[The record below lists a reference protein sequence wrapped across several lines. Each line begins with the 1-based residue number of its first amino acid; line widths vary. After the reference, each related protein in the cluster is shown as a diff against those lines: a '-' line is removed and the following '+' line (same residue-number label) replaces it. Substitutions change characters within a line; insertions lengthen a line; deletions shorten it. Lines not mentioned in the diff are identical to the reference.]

1 MAQTM
6 ASMASMVLPAPPS
19 WYPGHMRQFVRILPA
34 LLSRTDVVLELRDA
48 RLPLTSIN
56 GTFEGVLQKWR
67 HERQR
72 LAEAFSAPG
81 QRSLASG
88 AGPSLRGHSSLVCER
103 IIVMNKRDLVPEWG
117 IEPYKR
123 AMATRF
129 PDQNIIFASWN
140 RPKDVRSLHE
150 TIVNIA
156 RENAHVSN
164 ELNVLV
170 VGMPNVGKS
179 TLLNALRNMG
189 IPGPTPKAL
198 RTSAN
203 PGLTRAL
210 STRLKLSQDPLVY
223 SFDSPGVMLPFL
235 GKGDLGAERG
245 IKLAL
250 IAGIRA
256 GLYSEETL
264 AEYLLYRLNLLNP
277 IAPAYLSILPSGT
290 PPTDDVYLFL
300 DLLAQRLS
308 MLKRGGERD
317 TARAAVW
324 FVRWWR
330 EEGCAL
336 SANSPTLA
344 SKGTMELTS
353 RSGSAPGSEGSA
365 LDTQSEG
372 WGFDFQ
378 WELRGTDLD
387 VARSATGQIVQRE
400 MERSI
405 DAYTRLAEEEEK
417 DGGDVSN
424 TQQKKREKEV
434 RRAKREK
441 RVREALAAR
450 RSGKR

>member
-1 MAQTM
+1 
-6 ASMASMVLPAPPS
+6 MASMVLPAPPS
-19 WYPGHMRQFVRILPA
+19 WYPGHMRQFVCLLPA

-56 GTFEGVLQKWR
+56 STFEGLLQKWR
-67 HERQR
+67 YERQK
-72 LAEAFSAPG
+72 LAEAFAVPG
-81 QRSLASG
+81 QRSFASG
-88 AGPSLRGHSSLVCER
+88 VGPSLRGHSSLVCER
-103 IIVMNKRDLVPEWG
+103 IVVMNKRDLVPEWG
-117 IEPYKR
+117 IEPYRK
-123 AMATRF
+123 AMASRLS
-129 PDQNIIFASWN
+129 DQRVIFASRN
-140 RPKDVRSLHE
+140 EPKDVKSLLE
-150 TIVNIA
+150 TVVI
-156 RENAHVSN
+156 
-164 ELNVLV
+164 

-179 TLLNALRNMG
+179 TLLNALRNKG

-198 RTSAN
+198 RTSAH

-235 GKGDLGAERG
+235 GKGALGAERG

-250 IAGIRA
+250 IAGIRE
-256 GLYSEETL
+256 GLYSEGNRRIVI
-264 AEYLLYRLNLLNP
+264 YLLHILTPGPHLVL
-277 IAPAYLSILPSGT
+277 APAYLSILPPGT
-290 PPTDDVYLFL
+290 PPVDDIYLFL

-336 SANSPTLA
+336 SATAPILA
-344 SKGTMELTS
+344 AADSKEVNFGS
-353 RSGSAPGSEGSA
+353 ISASGADVSTPDVLRINAQTG
-365 LDTQSEG
+365 G

-378 WELRGTDLD
+378 WELKSTDVD
-387 VARSATGQIVQRE
+387 VAREDAEQIVQRE
-400 MERSI
+400 MERAI
-405 DAYTRLAEEEEK
+405 DLHLKLAEEEEN

-434 RRAKREK
+434 QRAKREK
-441 RVREALAAR
+441 RLREALATR
-450 RSGKR
+450 RSGKK

>member
-1 MAQTM
+1 MQITDTH
-6 ASMASMVLPAPPS
+6 V
-19 WYPGHMRQFVRILPA
+19 ILP
-34 LLSRTDVVLELRDA
+34 
-48 RLPLTSIN
+48 PL
-56 GTFEGVLQKWR
+56 GLLQKWR

-72 LAEAFSAPG
+72 LAHAFSVPGNRSFAP
-81 QRSLASG
+81 G
-88 AGPSLRGHSSLVCER
+88 AGPTLRGHSSLVCER
-103 IIVMNKRDLVPEWG
+103 IVVLNKRDLVPEWG
-117 IEPYKR
+117 IEPYRK
-123 AMATRF
+123 AMAAKF
-129 PDQNIIFASWN
+129 PDQRIIFASWN
-140 RPKDVRSLHE
+140 RPRDVKSLHE

-156 RENAHVSN
+156 RENAHISN

-189 IPGPTPKAL
+189 IPGPTAKAL

-235 GKGDLGAERG
+235 GKGELGAEKG

-256 GLYSEETL
+256 GLYTEETL
-264 AEYLLYRLNLLNP
+264 AEFLLYQLNLLNP
-277 IAPAYLSILPSGT
+277 AAPAYLSILPAGT
-290 PPTDDVYLFL
+290 PPMDDVYVFL
-300 DLLAQRLS
+300 DILSQRLS

-317 TARAAVW
+317 IARAAVW

-336 SANSPTLA
+336 SANAPFWASPADSAKHTPGINNYESGA
-344 SKGTMELTS
+344 ELQ
-353 RSGSAPGSEGSA
+353 RG
-365 LDTQSEG
+365 G

-378 WELRGTDLD
+378 WELRGTDAD
-387 VARSATGQIVQRE
+387 ADAEKVVQRE
-400 MERSI
+400 MERAI
-405 DAYTRLAEEEEK
+405 EAYVKRAEEEGK
-417 DGGDVSN
+417 DGDDVSN

-434 RRAKREK
+434 RRKKREK
-441 RVREALAAR
+441 RVRETLAAR
-450 RSGKR
+450 RSGRS